1 MVVRIPMPGVGL
13 SILGRALV
21 SISVNMFETTQT
33 IEYTWG
39 GHNVLSPFNP
49 SVASAEVAICY
60 SNSLIK
66 SVWIDVML
74 LFYSLGNNDSTFGKS
89 R

>member
-1 MVVRIPMPGVGL
+1 MEKKICLVMRVPVPGVGL

-39 GHNVLSPFNP
+39 E
-49 SVASAEVAICY
+49 A
-60 SNSLIK
+60 
-66 SVWIDVML
+66 
-74 LFYSLGNNDSTFGKS
+74 
-89 R
+89 